1 MIILITITNEEFKQL
16 ASFIEANYGI
26 HLKEEK
32 KSLVLA
38 RLNTIL
44 LQNNFKSFT
53 EYYNY
58 IVNDK
63 TGVAAAKLMNKI
75 TTNHTY
81 FMREPEHF
89 MFFRDVV
96 LPKLKKTV
104 TDHDLRIWSA
114 GCSSGEEA
122 YTLAMIIDEFFG
134 SEKYLW
140 DTRILATDISD
151 NALEKARAGI
161 YSKNNVDSLPLH
173 WRKKYFKNFDE
184 SSYAISD
191 KIKNE
196 VIFRKFNLMNE
207 FFNFKRKFHV
217 IFCRNVM
224 IYFDIDTK
232 FNLLDKFYDATVNG
246 GYLFVGHSET
256 FNREMIRYKYL
267 KPAIYIKEE

>member
-173 WRKKYFKNFDE
+173 WRKKYFKNVDE

>member
-1 MIILITITNEEFKQL
+1 MIILIIITNEEFKQL

-173 WRKKYFKNFDE
+173 WRKKYFKNVDE

>member
-173 WRKKYFKNFDE
+173 WRKKYFKNVDE

-246 GYLFVGHSET
+246 GYLLVGHSET

>member
-1 MIILITITNEEFKQL
+1 MITITNEEFKQL

-173 WRKKYFKNFDE
+173 WRKKYFKNVDE